1 MKSLRFN
8 NISFGYN
15 KNNPIFKDLSFEIG
29 GHGKNAGHV
38 AALMGASGSG
48 KSSMFKLILQTE
60 KLQSGK
66 IDFSIEN
73 PVIAYLPQEPV
84 LFEHLSPTQNARYFQ
99 RSEFYKKKFD
109 ESLYQELVVSLNM
122 QDVLGNAKSVLELS
136 GGQRQKISLLK
147 SLSIRPDLLML
158 DEPTTG
164 LDAEVKLQF
173 LNKLR
178 EIVTKYNLLVIYITH
193 HKLETELIADEIIY
207 LSKNNSSESFSKLY
221 QDDIVSFI
229 QQPPLL
235 EALKVFT
242 YPKPNILRGKL
253 ESGLFIPTDD
263 ITGTDYFY
271 LGLAE
276 DNISFS
282 EMGLPFNVIASNPIN
297 TIIKFE
303 NTNQL
308 ININT
313 NKIPV
318 NSLGKMLIEGTFNL
332 YDLNGCFSKK
342 IIIKN

>member
-15 KNNPIFKDLSFEIG
+15 KKNPIFKDLSFEIG
-29 GHGKNAGHV
+29 GHDTNTGHV

-60 KLQSGK
+60 KLQGGK
-66 IDFSIEN
+66 IDFGIEN

-84 LFEHLSPTQNARYFQ
+84 LFEHLTPTQNARYFQ

-109 ESLYQELVVSLNM
+109 ESLYQELVVTLNL
-122 QDVLGNAKSVLELS
+122 QDVLENAKSVLELS

-147 SLSIRPDLLML
+147 ALSIRPDLLML

-207 LSKNNSSESFSKLY
+207 LSKYNSDENISKLY

-229 QQPPLL
+229 KQPPLL

-263 ITGTDYFY
+263 VTGKDFFY
-271 LGLAE
+271 LGLVE
-276 DNISFS
+276 ENISFS
-282 EMGLPFNVIASNPIN
+282 EKGLPFKVIASNPIN

-303 NTNQL
+303 NTNQF

-313 NKIPV
+313 NKLPL
-318 NSLGKMLIEGTFNL
+318 NSIGNILIEGAFNL

>member
-1 MKSLRFN
+1 MKSVRFN

-29 GHGKNAGHV
+29 GNGKNNGHV

-109 ESLYQELVVSLNM
+109 ESLFQELVESLNI
-122 QDVLGNAKSVLELS
+122 QDVLENAKSVLELS

-147 SLSIRPDLLML
+147 SLSIRPDLLLL

-164 LDAEVKLQF
+164 LDADVKLQF

-193 HKLETELIADEIIY
+193 HKLETEFIADEIIY
-207 LSKNNSSESFSKLY
+207 LSKNNSTESFSKLY
-221 QDDIVSFI
+221 QGDIVSFI

-253 ESGLFIPTDD
+253 ESGLFIPIDD
-263 ITGTDYFY
+263 ITSTDIFY
-271 LGLAE
+271 LGLSE
-276 DNISFS
+276 DNMSFS
-282 EMGLPFNVIASNPIN
+282 EKGLPFKVIASNPIN
-297 TIIKFE
+297 TIIQFE
-303 NTNQL
+303 KTNQL

-313 NKIPV
+313 NKLPV
-318 NSLGKMLIEGTFNL
+318 NSLDKMLIEGTFNL
-332 YDLNGCFSKK
+332 YDLKGCFSKK